1 MLERSLD
8 NMQMIATN
16 AYDGIENNKPLTR
29 EDAAKIIYTCALERN
44 YADPGEE
51 LADLDMADAKDVS
64 ADAETAMKWMTAKG
78 IIIGSSD
85 KLLPKDE
92 ITKAQLAAMLMRFD
106 KLELA

>member
-1 MLERSLD
+1 MLYR
-8 NMQMIATN
+8 
-16 AYDGIENNKPLTR
+16 
-29 EDAAKIIYTCALERN
+29 KITAFAMAL
-44 YADPGEE
+44 
-51 LADLDMADAKDVS
+51 MDVS
-64 ADAETAMKWMTAKG
+64 ADAEDAMKWMTAKG